1 MKDWEDN
8 RLVMEGG
15 NQVTF
20 DGKDLKSG
28 KEEIKKKK
36 NSPKMQGRKESN
48 QLPAFVMYRYLIY
61 KSIFKFHLLSIKVQ
75 YNKFR

>member
-36 NSPKMQGRKESN
+36 EQS
-48 QLPAFVMYRYLIY
+48 
-61 KSIFKFHLLSIKVQ
+61 
-75 YNKFR
+75 